1 MVPRHVGLVVCA
13 ALLAAC
19 AGPGKA
25 RTGED
30 GMKVLQVR
38 WQRLVDEKGRTCDR
52 CGATEAAVDEA
63 VGRLGRSL
71 KELGVKVVLAK
82 TAIDAR
88 TFLKDPLE
96 SNRIWIGGR
105 PVEDWLQGSVG
116 KSRCCSA
123 CGDSDCRTVT
133 VDGKTYE
140 DIPAELIVR
149 AGLLAGAQLLGE
161 KPRDPC
167 CPPAD
172 SRPKKRPCCP
182 PSGPPKGR

>member
-1 MVPRHVGLVVCA
+1 MKRHVGLLVSVVLLTGCA
-13 ALLAAC
+13 MSGK
-19 AGPGKA
+19 GPMG
-25 RTGED
+25 GDE
-30 GMKVLQVR
+30 MKVLQIR

-52 CGATEAAVDEA
+52 CGATGTAIDEA
-63 VGRLGRSL
+63 FGNLTRSL
-71 KELGVKVVLAK
+71 KELGVKVVLEK
-82 TAIDAR
+82 TTIDVK
-88 TFLKDPLE
+88 TFSKDPLQ

-105 PVEDWLQGSVG
+105 PIEEWLQASVG
-116 KSRCCSA
+116 QSPCCST

-167 CPPAD
+167 CPPAA
-172 SRPKKRPCCP
+172 SAPKKTQCCP
-182 PSGPPKGR
+182 PAGEQKAR